1 MPLYAKIDVS
11 LPDDPKMAEAGDLAE
26 LAYLRCILRGRENLT
41 DGVIDRRVVKRWLV
55 GIRGKAETHMAALV
69 KVGLLELHP
78 DGWRIPL
85 EVWKKWNP
93 LKAEVEAKR
102 AEDAERKRKKRTGE
116 STERPSGQGADSG
129 WNPEGVQTCE
139 KQQPEPEPKS
149 EPAAADVAVEDE
161 VTRRV
166 DARRRRG
173 EDIGP
178 GLIKLIRQDVI
189 AARSLPPLEE
199 DDGPTR
205 CLECEATFMSG
216 AGVIHAIGC
225 PLGGFSDAVKDL
237 AQSKRLKLEE
247 SA

>member
-55 GIRGKAETHMAALV
+55 GIRGKPETHMAALV
-69 KVGLLELHP
+69 KVGYLCLHP
-78 DGWRIPL
+78 DGWCIPPD
-85 EVWKKWNP
+85 VWAKWNP
-93 LKAEVEAKR
+93 LKADVEAKR
-102 AEDAERKRKKRTGE
+102 AEDAERKRRKRK
-116 STERPSGQGADSG
+116 STECPPGQEADSDDR
-129 WNPEGVQTCE
+129 PEAVRARE
-139 KQQPEPEPKS
+139 KRQPEPEP
-149 EPAAADVAVEDE
+149 EPAAADASAVDDE
-161 VTRRV
+161 VARRI

-189 AARSLPPLEE
+189 RDAALPPIGD
-199 DDGPTR
+199 DDGPAR
-205 CLECEATFMSG
+205 CVDCG
-216 AGVIHAIGC
+216 AGFIYGIGMSHFLDC
-225 PLGGFSDAVKDL
+225 PQLDKTEV
-237 AQSKRLKLEE
+237 